1 MISYCNRWTRSWLT
15 SFKNQRILMNQF
27 FYLDKSLTYFFK
39 QVSLTFWTKIGNF
52 GHSVCAHLW
61 QDLCTNGV
69 AGIQFFTLLFLPS
82 HFYAYSG
89 VKLQWFFRQSLTAQC
104 VEISSF
110 LLWRNDHGILNCSLI
125 LIQEIFNYQF
135 HQKTFHFKKKVL
147 QFGFGVSYFVSTF
160 LKSNCND
167 FN

>member
-1 MISYCNRWTRSWLT
+1 MDRNRKIRSQCLRVFVTRFILIFELKGKGHEPSRAEWTQLRLIT
-15 SFKNQRILMNQF
+15 SFHWLFGQK
-27 FYLDKSLTYFFK
+27 
-39 QVSLTFWTKIGNF
+39 KINS

-110 LLWRNDHGILNCSLI
+110 LVWRNDHRIWNYSLI
-125 LIQEIFNYQF
+125 NLKNYLIFSSF
-135 HQKTFHFKKKVL
+135 HLGKRSTYL
-147 QFGFGVSYFVSTF
+147 RMYICVSSVIE
-160 LKSNCND
+160 LWV
-167 FN
+167 